1 MPLPLPSV
9 QEPAVGPENAAQ
21 PAETLAAAPQPFIDG
36 PDAALWVGFG
46 AFMFIFLVV
55 LLLIIRGRVTA
66 PARRKAMDARF
77 FEPAGEGAE
86 ITFDDPA
93 AREPEPPHSARD
105 RRRKRREHQQEIEEP
120 LVFSEPDETGAGE
133 DDPLPDQNLTS
144 DEGQIAD
151 NPAPARKRRAP
162 FAGLFGKRAPKAE
175 QGDLVQSAE
184 DSLAQTTVDAPDDG
198 PGSIGEAHVRRHA
211 EEDAQQRAEFE
222 RAETNR
228 LEAEETERMRAVEE
242 RDRIYRQA
250 REQAER
256 EAEGERANAE
266 AALEQ
271 RMQSVAVMQR
281 KLAEK
286 ETALKSDAEPQPPE
300 QLSDTLEQRFAAL
313 SSELNAKLQT
323 TAMTVHAP
331 PLAETAPLQREVTA
345 ELADF
350 FSREI
355 KSLRDITEDALA
367 LLAFK
372 IDQINVTPNGAAEL
386 SREISTL
393 NASLATRTAPSTAG
407 RIQLG
412 DIVRNALPADRYAFS
427 HRLASGRIADC
438 LIFAPDNTSDTIA
451 IDAHYPVEAFD
462 DYVRAGIG
470 ANDKARNEYRR
481 TILRH
486 IAAVAETLIV
496 PGETETFAVMFAPSE
511 AIFNDLHTSFADVVQ
526 DSYRAK
532 VWILSP
538 TSLMATLHMMAAIAG
553 GARRKSAS
561 AAPAN
566 DALLLEISELRR
578 RMASLEEARGRTAA
592 PAPPE
597 PELTDQTEPAPG
609 LFDAPDERQDAAFA
623 QSPATAPSAQDLAME
638 EGAFEDLQRAEAR
651 EEALKPQKAP
661 TDERIAGAANLPPFP
676 LR

>member
-9 QEPAVGPENAAQ
+9 QEPATGPEIAAQ
-21 PAETLAAAPQPFIDG
+21 PAETLAAARPFIEG
-36 PDAALWVGFG
+36 PDMALWVGFG
-46 AFMFIFLVV
+46 AFIFIFLIV
-55 LLLIIRGRVTA
+55 LLVIVRGRVIA
-66 PARRKAMDARF
+66 PARRKAKDATF
-77 FEPAGEGAE
+77 FEPAGEDAD
-86 ITFDDPA
+86 ITFDEPA
-93 AREPEPPHSARD
+93 LSEPEPPQSARD
-105 RRRKRREHQQEIEEP
+105 RRRKRRESKPKIEEP
-120 LVFSEPDETGAGE
+120 LVFSEPEEAGASEDSPPPDEIQADEHKAE
-133 DDPLPDQNLTS
+133 D
-144 DEGQIAD
+144 I
-151 NPAPARKRRAP
+151 PAPVKKRRAP

-175 QGDLVQSAE
+175 QGDLGQAPE
-184 DSLAQTTVDAPDDG
+184 DSLAAAATDAPDDE
-198 PGSIGEAHVRRHA
+198 GEDGRNTPERHLA
-211 EEDAQQRAEFE
+211 EDNAQFE
-222 RAETNR
+222 RAEESR
-228 LEAEETERMRAVEE
+228 LEEEETERLRAVDE
-242 RDRIYRQA
+242 RDQIYRQA

-256 EAEGERANAE
+256 EAELDRANAE

-271 RMQSVAVMQR
+271 RMQSVATMQR

-286 ETALKSDAEPQPPE
+286 EAALKSGADAGPSE
-300 QLSDTLEQRFAAL
+300 QLSETLEQRFAAL
-313 SSELNAKLQT
+313 SDELNAKLQT
-323 TAMTVHAP
+323 TAMTVHAS
-331 PLAETAPLQREVTA
+331 PLTQAAALTETAQPQQREVTA

-355 KSLRDITEDALA
+355 KGLRDITEDALA

-372 IDQINVTPNGAAEL
+372 IDQINVTPDGAAEL
-386 SREISTL
+386 SRQISTL

-438 LIFAPDNTSDTIA
+438 LILAPDATSDAIA

-462 DYVRAGIG
+462 DYVRAGVS
-470 ANDKARNEYRR
+470 ANDKVKNEYRR

-486 IAAVAETLIV
+486 IAAVAEKLIV
-496 PGETETFAVMFAPSE
+496 PGETENFAVMFAPSE

-553 GARRKSAS
+553 DVRRKSAN

-566 DALLLEISELRR
+566 DALLSEIAELRQ
-578 RMASLEEARGRTAA
+578 RMASLEEGRRGADPAA
-592 PAPPE
+592 QEQAEADEPE
-597 PELTDQTEPAPG
+597 PE
-609 LFDAPDERQDAAFA
+609 LFDAPDDNPAAPVQGMA
-623 QSPATAPSAQDLAME
+623 ADES
-638 EGAFEDLQRAEAR
+638 AFEELQR
-651 EEALKPQKAP
+651 EEALETQ
-661 TDERIAGAANLPPFP
+661 TDERAAAQGENLPPFP

>member
-1 MPLPLPSV
+1 MVMPLQPPSV
-9 QEPAVGPENAAQ
+9 QEPAAGPEIAAQ
-21 PAETLAAAPQPFIDG
+21 PAEMLAAPRPFIEG
-36 PDAALWVGFG
+36 PDMALWVGFG
-46 AFMFIFLVV
+46 AFIFIFLVV
-55 LLLIIRGRVTA
+55 LLVIVRGRVIA
-66 PARRKAMDARF
+66 PARRKAKDATF
-77 FEPAGEGAE
+77 FEPAGEDAD
-86 ITFDDPA
+86 ITFDEPA
-93 AREPEPPHSARD
+93 LSEPEPPQSARD
-105 RRRKRREHQQEIEEP
+105 RRRKRRDRKQKVEEP
-120 LVFSEPDETGAGE
+120 LVFSEPEEASAAEGRPPPEETQADEHQAE
-133 DDPLPDQNLTS
+133 D
-144 DEGQIAD
+144 I
-151 NPAPARKRRAP
+151 PAPVKKRRSP

-175 QGDLVQSAE
+175 QGDLSQSQE
-184 DSLAQTTVDAPDDG
+184 DSLAAAATDAPDDE
-198 PGSIGEAHVRRHA
+198 GEDGRDAPERDLA
-211 EEDAQQRAEFE
+211 EDNAQFE
-222 RAETNR
+222 RAEQSR
-228 LEAEETERMRAVEE
+228 LDTEEAERLRAVEE
-242 RDRIYRQA
+242 RDQIYRQA

-256 EAEGERANAE
+256 EAELDRANAE

-271 RMQSVAVMQR
+271 RMQSVATMQR

-286 ETALKSDAEPQPPE
+286 ETALKNDAAAPSPE
-300 QLSDTLEQRFAAL
+300 QISETLEQRFAAL
-313 SSELNAKLQT
+313 SNELNAKLQT
-323 TAMTVHAP
+323 TAMTVHAS
-331 PLAETAPLQREVTA
+331 PLTETAQPQQREVTA

-372 IDQINVTPNGAAEL
+372 IDQINVTPDGAAEL
-386 SREISTL
+386 SREISAL

-438 LIFAPDNTSDTIA
+438 LILAADATSDAIA

-462 DYVRAGIG
+462 DYVRAGVS
-470 ANDKARNEYRR
+470 ANDKVKNEYRR

-496 PGETETFAVMFAPSE
+496 PGETENFAVMFAPSE

-553 GARRKSAS
+553 DVRRKNAN
-561 AAPAN
+561 AAPAS
-566 DALLLEISELRR
+566 DALLSEISELRQ
-578 RMASLEEARGRTAA
+578 RMASLEEGRRGAEPAA
-592 PAPPE
+592 PEQALADEPE
-597 PELTDQTEPAPG
+597 PE
-609 LFDAPDERQDAAFA
+609 LFDAPDDTPAAA
-623 QSPATAPSAQDLAME
+623 MTDLAPE
-638 EGAFEDLQRAEAR
+638 ESAFEELQR
-651 EEALKPQKAP
+651 EEALETQ
-661 TDERIAGAANLPPFP
+661 TDERAAAQGKNLPPFP

>member
-9 QEPAVGPENAAQ
+9 QEPAAGPEIAAQ
-21 PAETLAAAPQPFIDG
+21 PAEALAAARPFIEG
-36 PDAALWVGFG
+36 PDMALWVGFG
-46 AFMFIFLVV
+46 AFIFIFLIV
-55 LLLIIRGRVTA
+55 LLVIVRGRVIA
-66 PARRKAMDARF
+66 PARRKAKDASF
-77 FEPAGEGAE
+77 FEPAGEDAD
-86 ITFDDPA
+86 ITFDEPA
-93 AREPEPPHSARD
+93 LSEPEPPQSARD
-105 RRRKRREHQQEIEEP
+105 RRRKRRERKPKIEEP
-120 LVFSEPDETGAGE
+120 LVFSEPEEAGVSEDSPPPDETQVDEHQAE
-133 DDPLPDQNLTS
+133 D
-144 DEGQIAD
+144 I
-151 NPAPARKRRAP
+151 PAPAKKRRAP

-175 QGDLVQSAE
+175 QGDLAQAPE
-184 DSLAQTTVDAPDDG
+184 DRFAAAATDAPVDADEAPEPDG
-198 PGSIGEAHVRRHA
+198 A

-222 RAETNR
+222 RAEESR
-228 LEAEETERMRAVEE
+228 LEKEEAERLRAVEE
-242 RDRIYRQA
+242 RDQIYRQA

-256 EAEGERANAE
+256 EAELDRANAE

-271 RMQSVAVMQR
+271 RMQSVATMQR

-286 ETALKSDAEPQPPE
+286 EAALKSSADTPPSE
-300 QLSDTLEQRFAAL
+300 HLSETLEQRFAAL
-313 SSELNAKLQT
+313 SDELNAKLQT
-323 TAMTVHAP
+323 TAMTVHAN
-331 PLAETAPLQREVTA
+331 PLTQAALTETAQPQQREVTA

-355 KSLRDITEDALA
+355 KGLRDITEDALA

-372 IDQINVTPNGAAEL
+372 IDQINVTPDGAAEL
-386 SREISTL
+386 SRQISTL

-427 HRLASGRIADC
+427 HRLASGRTADC
-438 LIFAPDNTSDTIA
+438 LILAADTTSDAIA

-462 DYVRAGIG
+462 AYVRAGVS
-470 ANDKARNEYRR
+470 ANDKVKNEYRR

-496 PGETETFAVMFAPSE
+496 PGETENFAVMFAPSE

-553 GARRKSAS
+553 NARRKSANP
-561 AAPAN
+561 APAN
-566 DALLLEISELRR
+566 DALLSEIAELRQ
-578 RMASLEEARGRTAA
+578 RMASLEEGRRGTE
-592 PAPPE
+592 PADAEQALADEPE
-597 PELTDQTEPAPG
+597 PE
-609 LFDAPDERQDAAFA
+609 LFDAPDDTPAAPV
-623 QSPATAPSAQDLAME
+623 QGMAPEESAFDE
-638 EGAFEDLQRAEAR
+638 LQR
-651 EEALKPQKAP
+651 EEALEAQ
-661 TDERIAGAANLPPFP
+661 TDERAAAQSENLPPFP